1 MIFII
6 SSCLIFLLIYG
17 VFEQISHKKRLS
29 SIPIRINVNGIRG
42 KSTVTR
48 LITGIMKE
56 ASYKTVGKTTGTSAR
71 MIYWF
76 RNEEKSILRRKEG
89 PNIGEQRRIVKE
101 VANIGA
107 EALVCECMA
116 VQPEYQEIFQEK
128 MINANIGVI
137 VNILED
143 HMDVMGPTLDQ
154 VADAF
159 LSTIPYNGYLV
170 TVQNKYLDLFQS
182 VAKKRNTKVIIADNT
197 NITDDFL
204 KKFEYLVFPDNA
216 AIALA
221 VATALNID
229 KETAFRGMLHAQPD
243 PGATRVIKFGDVK
256 TPTIFVN
263 GFAAN
268 DTASTLNI
276 WEKVQSFGY
285 TTLPP
290 IIIMNCREDRVD
302 RTEQFVYNVLSKINS
317 ELIITIGKITSPV
330 KLAYKKGKLATNNL
344 IDLEGASTL
353 QILEQIR
360 PYIKGRIVYGIGNIH
375 GAAMPLID
383 MIIEE
388 KLNDINNV
396 KKGGEI

>member
-6 SSCLIFLLIYG
+6 ISCFVFLFTYG
-17 VFEQISHKKRLS
+17 ILEQIIHKKRLS
-29 SIPIRINVNGIRG
+29 LIPIRINVNGIRG

-56 ASYKTVGKTTGTSAR
+56 ANYKIVGKTTGTSAR

-76 RNEEKSILRRKEG
+76 KNEEKSIIRRKEG

-101 VANIGA
+101 VTTIKA

-116 VQPEYQEIFQEK
+116 VQPEYQETFQTK
-128 MINANIGVI
+128 MLDANIGVI
-137 VNILED
+137 VNVLED

-159 LSTIPYNGYLV
+159 ISTIPYNGYLV
-170 TVQNKYLDLFQS
+170 TIHNKYLDLFQS
-182 VAKKRNTKVIIADNT
+182 IAKDRNTKVIIADNKS
-197 NITDDFL
+197 ITDEFL

-221 VATALNID
+221 VAEALNID
-229 KETAFRGMLHAQPD
+229 KKIAYQGMLNAQPD
-243 PGATRVIKFGDVK
+243 PGATRIIKFGEVQN
-256 TPTIFVN
+256 PTIFVN

-268 DTASTLNI
+268 DTVSTLNI
-276 WEKVQSFGY
+276 WRKIESFDY
-285 TTLPP
+285 TRLSP

-302 RTEQFVYNVLSKINS
+302 RTEQFIYNVLSIINS

-330 KLAYKKGKLATNNL
+330 KAAYKKGELATKNL
-344 IDLEGASTL
+344 IDLEGASTI

-383 MIIEE
+383 KIMEE
-388 KLNDINNV
+388 KINDINNSE
-396 KKGGEI
+396 KNGGI